1 MSKDKQHP
9 LPHRDPITG
18 GPLYISE
25 LTAED
30 SGVTIRGKFAIPR
43 YAQLDPDQAH
53 FLETFLRCRGMISS
67 MEKELGLSYPT
78 VRARLDTL
86 LQALDLKPIK
96 DDTKTKE
103 KLEERKRKILDDLE
117 AGKISAEEAKRK
129 IKEGVE
135 A

>member
-9 LPHRDPITG
+9 LPHRDPISG
-18 GPLYISE
+18 GPLFISE
-25 LTAED
+25 LTGED

-43 YAQLDPDQAH
+43 YAQLDPDQSH
-53 FLETFLRCRGMISS
+53 FLETFLRCRGMLSS
-67 MEKELGLSYPT
+67 MEKELGISYPT
-78 VRARLDTL
+78 VRARLDSL

-96 DDTKTKE
+96 DEKNKE